1 MHLVYHAGVDLPAD
15 RKALIF
21 SAGGVR
27 LALRLSHLR
36 EIVPAPPEGGDVLA
50 RGESYPT
57 AFVSTV
63 LGLPGGAT
71 PYALLTEGSPRVAL
85 RVEALH
91 GIVDVASAEFFQ
103 LPVPTPLPQPPPFAG
118 AVVTRGDVALEL
130 SVSSLGFAPLEP
142 AEENPEPPPDLG
154 PLAERELQFARG
166 GLTFAVPLS
175 LLVQVLEGPRLARVP
190 LTPPSHAGLVYHG
203 RTLHPVV
210 DLALVY
216 RTAAPRPAHTVLLL
230 DAGGAGVGVLADR
243 VLGVGEGGQDAIRP
257 PWDTLFG
264 A

>member
-1 MHLVYHAGVDLPAD
+1 MDLPSD

-36 EIVPAPPEGGDVLA
+36 EIVPAPAEGGEIGA
-50 RGESYPT
+50 RGETYPT

-63 LGLPGGAT
+63 LGLPSGDT
-71 PYALLTEGSPRVAL
+71 RYALLTEGTPRMAL

-91 GIVDVASAEFFQ
+91 GIIDLADAEFFQ
-103 LPVPTPLPQPPPFAG
+103 LPVPTPLPQPPPFSG
-118 AVVTRGDVALEL
+118 AVVSRGEVALEL
-130 SVSSLGFAPLEP
+130 AVSTLGFAPLEP
-142 AEENPEPPPDLG
+142 AVENPEPPPDLG
-154 PLAERELQFARG
+154 PFSERELRFSRAG
-166 GLTFAVPLS
+166 MCFAVPLS
-175 LLVQVLEGPRLARVP
+175 MLVQVLEEPRLAPVP
-190 LTPPSHAGLVYHG
+190 LTPPSHRGLLYHG
-203 RTLHPVV
+203 RSLHPVV
-210 DLALVY
+210 DLATVY
-216 RTAAPRPAHTVLLL
+216 QVPAAGGGRTVLLV

-243 VLGVGEGGQDAIRP
+243 VLGVGEGGPDVVRP